1 MCYYLGIEVKK
12 ETFIHLK
19 DLQVQVKE
27 HDLIRPVMSGFEYDS
42 WPILIPA
49 ANGQSLEL
57 ILAHWELIPN
67 WINSREELAAS
78 RKKFTTLNATAE
90 RLLESRVYQGAALK
104 RRCLILASG
113 FYEWLHFTP
122 PGTKKPIA
130 YPYYITVSHH
140 PYFFIAGIWQSW
152 TDRETG
158 ETMPTFT
165 LVTTAANPLMS
176 AIHNTKKRM
185 PTILPEAKAYEWIQ
199 PDLSPEKI
207 SELARFSIDSSE
219 LKATPIH
226 KDFRTAD
233 NPAEP
238 FIYEELP
245 ALPTE

>member
-19 DLQVQVKE
+19 NLQVQVKE

-42 WPILIPA
+42 WPILIA
-49 ANGQSLEL
+49 TQNGKSLEL
-57 ILAHWELIPN
+57 TLAHWELIPG
-67 WINSREELAAS
+67 WINSQEELIAS

-113 FYEWLHFTP
+113 FYEWRHLSLQ
-122 PGTKKPIA
+122 GKKKSVA
-130 YPYYITVSHH
+130 YPYYITVKDH
-140 PYFFIAGIWQSW
+140 PYFFIAGIWQHW
-152 TDRETG
+152 TDKSTG
-158 ETMPTFT
+158 ETMPCFS
-165 LVTTAANPLMS
+165 LVTTTANSIMS

-185 PTILPEAKAYEWIQ
+185 PTILPEEKAFEWIQ

-207 SELARFSIDSSE
+207 SELARFCIDSGE
-219 LKATPIH
+219 LTASPIH

-238 FIYEELP
+238 FFYEELP
-245 ALPTE
+245 ALNNQ